1 MRIFIGMKIL
11 VNKNQYKKLINEIS
25 LLDVIKQADESDILS
40 LEIPDTTN
48 SLNLKLTRQ
57 AMENVL
63 KRGVSELEKYIES
76 PEEYIKSLAIEEI
89 PQEIP
94 QLPEEP
100 PTPPEKLESPQI
112 QQKIK
117 EIGISQEY
125 LDELTSKKGYKSRRD
140 RDNIDLLKINIARL
154 NRDLNKLRNISESKN
169 LIKRILKEH
178 SWQRSDDDK
187 WNSLEKDLRY
197 VVERLIERHK
207 DNFGGDQYEVMGAI
221 EQVFDG
227 MFQKV
232 SITEQR
238 DVDNPELEET
248 GETGGIEKNVMDR
261 LRMVFEQI
269 KKLPPKAIELYIPE
283 IHDNG
288 TQQGG
293 NGRLID
299 GLNGILKLVGG
310 GTAIRRGGEAGPSI
324 ITYWFIKAFL
334 VNGGFNRNFKE
345 GEITLPVVTIYE
357 CQADFVEEVFES
369 RTSWGNVIGPQ
380 SEEEA
385 IEWYSGNMHN
395 WEEDTE
401 HQDSEYG
408 DITGVEDVI
417 VSSTQTLKFHPEWI
431 GWEV

>member
-1 MRIFIGMKIL
+1 MKIL

-48 SLNLKLTRQ
+48 TLNLKLTRQ

-238 DVDNPELEET
+238 LDNKGDKLRQD
-248 GETGGIEKNVMDR
+248 KNVLDR

-269 KKLPPKAIELYIPE
+269 KKLPPKAIEGYIPQ

-288 TQQGG
+288 TQQGA
-293 NGRLID
+293 NARVID
-299 GLNGILKLVGG
+299 TLDGILKLFGG
-310 GTAIRRGGEAGPSI
+310 GTTSRRHQHHNSI
-324 ITYWFIKAFL
+324 ITYWFINAFL

-345 GEITLPVVTIYE
+345 GEITLPEITVYE

-385 IEWYSGNMHN
+385 TEWYRADMYN

-408 DITGVEDVI
+408 DVTDIEDVI
-417 VSSTQTLKFHPEWI
+417 VSSTQTLKFAPEWI
-431 GWEV
+431 G

>member
-1 MRIFIGMKIL
+1 MKIL

-76 PEEYIKSLAIEEI
+76 PEEYIKSLAIE
-89 PQEIP
+89 EIP

-232 SITEQR
+232 SITEQTY
-238 DVDNPELEET
+238 DEEL
-248 GETGGIEKNVMDR
+248 GRMGDKLRQDKNVVGR
-261 LRMVFEQI
+261 LRVVFEQI
-269 KKLPPKAIELYIPE
+269 KKLPPKAIEFYIPG
-283 IHDNG
+283 IHDSG
-288 TQQGG
+288 TQQGVNRSVV
-293 NGRLID
+293 NGVD
-299 GLNGILKLVGG
+299 GILKLVGG
-310 GTAIRRGGEAGPSI
+310 GTETLGGGYDTTI
-324 ITYWFIKAFL
+324 ITYWFIKTFL
-334 VNGGFNRNFKE
+334 INGGFTRNFKE
-345 GEITLPVVTIYE
+345 GEITLPEIAIYD
-357 CQADFVEEVFES
+357 CQADFIEEVFES
-369 RTSWGNVIGPQ
+369 RTSWGAVIGPQ

-385 IEWYSGNMHN
+385 IEWYRNNMHN

-401 HQDSEYG
+401 HQDSDYG
-408 DITGVEDVI
+408 EITDIEDVE
-417 VSSTQTLKFHPEWI
+417 VTNTNTLKFNPEWI
-431 GWEV
+431 GWNV